1 MKKVVRAVS
10 LMLLMAGVCGNAF
23 AEENENIVRQG
34 AIRGRV
40 IDNGKQILPGASI
53 FVENLKTGVISDVNG
68 FYTLPNLKPGTYT
81 VKVTYVGYSP
91 IEMKVTVPEGKTL
104 EKDIVMNEGVELQ
117 EVQVKGA
124 FQGQKKAINTQK
136 NNLGITNVVSADQVG
151 KFPDSNIG
159 DALKRISGINV
170 QYDQGEAR
178 FGQVRG
184 TSADLSSVTINGNRV
199 PSAEGDT
206 RNVQLDL
213 IPADMIQTIEV
224 SKVVTPDMDG
234 DAIGGSI
241 NLVTKNSP
249 YKRTINA
256 TAGSGYNWISEKAQ
270 LNLGFTYGDRFFND
284 RLGMLLSASYQNAP
298 SGSYDTEFMWEQ
310 NEDGKVYVNGELLE
324 EDYLKETWTVATG
337 PYTFEV
343 PEDSYFVMG
352 DNRNNSYDG
361 RYWTNTYVKK
371 GKILG
376 KAIFRYWPLKNF
388 KILN

>member
-151 KFPDSNIG
+151 ISR
-159 DALKRISGINV
+159 LKHR
-170 QYDQGEAR
+170 
-178 FGQVRG
+178 
-184 TSADLSSVTINGNRV
+184 
-199 PSAEGDT
+199 
-206 RNVQLDL
+206 
-213 IPADMIQTIEV
+213 
-224 SKVVTPDMDG
+224 
-234 DAIGGSI
+234 
-241 NLVTKNSP
+241 
-249 YKRTINA
+249 
-256 TAGSGYNWISEKAQ
+256 
-270 LNLGFTYGDRFFND
+270 
-284 RLGMLLSASYQNAP
+284 
-298 SGSYDTEFMWEQ
+298 
-310 NEDGKVYVNGELLE
+310 
-324 EDYLKETWTVATG
+324 
-337 PYTFEV
+337 
-343 PEDSYFVMG
+343 
-352 DNRNNSYDG
+352 
-361 RYWTNTYVKK
+361 
-371 GKILG
+371 
-376 KAIFRYWPLKNF
+376 
-388 KILN
+388 